1 VTRTRR
7 YVVSLVVVVVLAAT
21 ALVGVLLF
29 DVRPKLGLD
38 LQGGL
43 SVVLTAKGEAD
54 AEVLEQ
60 TVEIIRNRVDSLG
73 AQEPDISTSGTE
85 NIIVQ
90 LPGIRDQRRALE
102 IIGQTAQLRFR
113 EVLDAIDVSTVEA
126 EALEGGERRRGTDEF
141 NDFVN
146 DRLREGGWAI
156 TPGDPV
162 EDPVV
167 FQDAVTKVRY
177 RLGPAEVIGRDI
189 DDAMAIFDQAR
200 GTWTVDLTMTGEGT
214 DKWADVT
221 TRLAG
226 EQKQLAIVLDRR
238 VESAPA
244 VQQPITD
251 GKAQISGQFSERD
264 AKDLAL
270 VLRTG
275 ALPIE
280 LERSQVQQVSA
291 TLGTASLRSGLIAG
305 AIGISLV
312 AVYMFAFYRALG
324 VINLIG
330 LAFFSCII
338 LGIIGLIGV
347 TQGFALTLAG
357 VAGLIVSVGIAAD
370 SYIIYFERVKDEL
383 KEGKTFRSAVDRA
396 FRSALRTNIAANGVA
411 FLAAIILYLVAVG
424 PVRGFA
430 LTLGMSVIVDVALLY
445 FFTHPAVAL
454 LARSKR
460 FGVMKGI
467 GIEKAI
473 APAEPVTAS

>member
-7 YVVSLVVVVVLAAT
+7 YVVSLVIVVVLAAT
-21 ALVGVLLF
+21 ALAGVLLF
-29 DVRPKLGLD
+29 DVRPRLGLD

-54 AEVLEQ
+54 PEVLDQ

-113 EVLDAIDVSTVEA
+113 EVVDAIDVTTVEE
-126 EALEGGERRRGTDEF
+126 EAIKEEHERGTDEF

-146 DRLREGGWAI
+146 DRLKDGGFAI

-162 EDPVV
+162 DEPVV

-189 DDAMAIFDQAR
+189 DDALATFDQAR

-214 DKWADVT
+214 DKWSEVT
-221 TRLAG
+221 TRLAA

-244 VQQPITD
+244 VQQAITD

-312 AVYMFAFYRALG
+312 AIYMFAFYRALG

-338 LGIIGLIGV
+338 LGIIGVIGV

-430 LTLGMSVIVDVALLY
+430 LTLGMSVLVDVGLLY

-460 FGVMKGI
+460 FGVMRGI
-467 GIEKAI
+467 GIQQTAGT
-473 APAEPVTAS
+473 PEPVAAS